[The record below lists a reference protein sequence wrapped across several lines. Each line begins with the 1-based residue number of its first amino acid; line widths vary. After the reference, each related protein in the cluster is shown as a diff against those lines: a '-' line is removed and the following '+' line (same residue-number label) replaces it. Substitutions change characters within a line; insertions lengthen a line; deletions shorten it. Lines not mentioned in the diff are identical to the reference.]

1 MKKSIYLIIAA
12 AALIS
17 CSKSE
22 PAEVNADELRF
33 DISYP
38 ATKAT
43 ASSFENGDAI
53 SLYAVEYA
61 AVGTQMPLQIGG
73 NFLNNE
79 KITCSGSSWTP
90 ERKLF
95 WSERPCDFYGIYPY
109 QNVTSIESYPFS
121 VATDQSG
128 DGYEASDLL
137 YA

>member
-61 AVGTQMPLQIGG
+61 ADGTQMPLQIGG
-73 NFLNNE
+73 NYLNNE
-79 KITCSGSSWTP
+79 KITCGGSSWTP

-109 QNVTSIESYPFS
+109 
-121 VATDQSG
+121 
-128 DGYEASDLL
+128 
-137 YA
+137 

>member
-1 MKKSIYLIIAA
+1 MKKTIYLIIAA
-12 AALIS
+12 TALIS

-22 PAEVNADELRF
+22 PSEVNADELRF

-61 AVGTQMPLQIGG
+61 ADGTQMPLQIGG
-73 NFLNNE
+73 NYLNNE

-90 ERKLF
+90 DRKLF
-95 WSERPCDFYGIYPY
+95 WSERP
-109 QNVTSIESYPFS
+109 
-121 VATDQSG
+121 
-128 DGYEASDLL
+128 
-137 YA
+137 